1 MGEPEY
7 VDQVPRREA
16 YEAAHP
22 DVEITYL
29 GPYWKAVVTEE
40 RGQIVITRYELK
52 DVLDKLEAL
61 DRERCGLQS
70 SLGWT
75 KGNRGLPAPRQPKAA
90 I

>member
-1 MGEPEY
+1 MVMGEPDY

-52 DVLDKLEAL
+52 DVQGQAGSARPRAVWPTIFAWMDK
-61 DRERCGLQS
+61 R
-70 SLGWT
+70 
-75 KGNRGLPAPRQPKAA
+75 
-90 I
+90 